1 MDKNETKQVSNEAA
15 EQAIRDYVAEQSKE
29 NLSNVLN
36 LLRPAMVFVPV
47 EVNEEKKAA
56 PLFIKNR
63 EGKAYLPIFTGKGQ
77 IPEHLQKQTV
87 MIMQFPMCNGIVANE
102 GYELQG
108 MAVNPYTD
116 NLLLSVDLIKRL
128 YEADKELAKQMRQQK
143 QQPQQ
148 KAPLTIGDMRRRVE
162 YVILPKRLY
171 TEGEEFVQKLCSEK
185 EALVADI
192 FEKAIGAKNPY
203 KASEL
208 AVMALDISSD
218 LTLVRID
225 MPGKSNAK
233 PFCYRV
239 YITLQPQTKKVG
251 YYTIEEVPDQ
261 EGRRIGMIQT
271 DGSHRDMGEAPVE
284 GVELQE
290 IIELAQKSGN

>member
-15 EQAIRDYVAEQSKE
+15 EQAIRNYVAEQSKE

-128 YEADKELAKQMRQQK
+128 YEADKELAKQMRQK
-143 QQPQQ
+143 KQPQQ

-162 YVILPKRLY
+162 YVILPK
-171 TEGEEFVQKLCSEK
+171 KL
-185 EALVADI
+185 
-192 FEKAIGAKNPY
+192 
-203 KASEL
+203 
-208 AVMALDISSD
+208 
-218 LTLVRID
+218 
-225 MPGKSNAK
+225 
-233 PFCYRV
+233 
-239 YITLQPQTKKVG
+239 
-251 YYTIEEVPDQ
+251 
-261 EGRRIGMIQT
+261 
-271 DGSHRDMGEAPVE
+271 
-284 GVELQE
+284 
-290 IIELAQKSGN
+290 